1 MSRTAGGTSAL
12 LHWTSILS
20 GHHHSMPE
28 WSSVAR
34 LGWRFEMN
42 ALPQGCGVHWL
53 AWDIEAWDI
62 SSDLLDRFVDLVPG
76 LDLLVI

>member
-1 MSRTAGGTSAL
+1 
-12 LHWTSILS
+12 
-20 GHHHSMPE
+20 
-28 WSSVAR
+28 
-34 LGWRFEMN
+34 MN